1 MNSRSWLYTG
11 DATTTLAGLPD
22 RKYFAF
28 GGFMVSKGMSQLIND
43 MMQPMVQAQGA
54 NKGQGVAQGDAKA
67 LLDGMK
73 QIMDNTKSMA
83 IGYTTPT
90 GALGADSLVQ
100 AITVVKGNAKAVAEG
115 ERKVLQNMG
124 TWLQAMPQAP
134 GGPQMSF
141 EMLPDTKTAGG
152 VKFEQFRFNM
162 ELGNAQNNPQAAQ
175 MQQAM
180 SIIYGPNGLTGSM
193 GVVNDN
199 TLLIVQGGTDKLLT
213 DAVAGAKAGQDVLSK
228 RAAAVKGEMPKQ
240 IIITGMK
247 YAQGMGVQVK
257 MQLPPNL
264 PPIGI
269 SAASEGTAIR
279 VDGHVPTSTV
289 QSVVAGVTQVIMQMQ
304 GGGAGAPDGL

>member
-1 MNSRSWLYTG
+1 
-11 DATTTLAGLPD
+11 
-22 RKYFAF
+22 
-28 GGFMVSKGMSQLIND
+28 
-43 MMQPMVQAQGA
+43 
-54 NKGQGVAQGDAKA
+54 
-67 LLDGMK
+67 
-73 QIMDNTKSMA
+73 IMDNTKSMA

-240 IIITGMK
+240 RIGEFYVALDQIIITGMK

-257 MQLPPNL
+257 KQIPPNL

-269 SAASEGTAIR
+269 SAASEGTAVRI
-279 VDGHVPTSTV
+279 DGHVPTSTV